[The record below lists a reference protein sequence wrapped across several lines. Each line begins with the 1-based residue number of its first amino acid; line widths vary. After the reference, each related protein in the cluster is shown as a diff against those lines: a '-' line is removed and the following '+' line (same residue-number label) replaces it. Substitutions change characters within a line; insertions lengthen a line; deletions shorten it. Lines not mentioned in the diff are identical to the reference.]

1 MQRLILALLFLAA
14 TLAPAHAQTPQDET
28 AVRALIAEWYE
39 RVSHKKADAP
49 WVLMAPGGQD
59 GGPGYSVPADLHS
72 GSAAIRGPYI
82 NHELAARAMQF
93 TYDITAVK
101 LDPRF
106 ARVMVWERGYFF
118 ASAAQK
124 TYENAAS
131 TLFLLEKIDSGEWK
145 ILYHHAN
152 SAGMPPNRITD
163 PMPDLR
169 DEYYRRCGEACDPV
183 ADARK
188 AAEW

>member
-82 NHELAARAMQF
+82 NHELAARAM
-93 TYDITAVK
+93 
-101 LDPRF
+101 
-106 ARVMVWERGYFF
+106 
-118 ASAAQK
+118 
-124 TYENAAS
+124 
-131 TLFLLEKIDSGEWK
+131 
-145 ILYHHAN
+145 
-152 SAGMPPNRITD
+152 
-163 PMPDLR
+163 
-169 DEYYRRCGEACDPV
+169 
-183 ADARK
+183 
-188 AAEW
+188 